1 MLGLRLPEILLV
13 VGVVL
18 LVLWWRRSGRGK
30 GDGR

>member
-18 LVLWWRRSGRGK
+18 LVLWLRRSGRGK
-30 GDGR
+30 GNGR